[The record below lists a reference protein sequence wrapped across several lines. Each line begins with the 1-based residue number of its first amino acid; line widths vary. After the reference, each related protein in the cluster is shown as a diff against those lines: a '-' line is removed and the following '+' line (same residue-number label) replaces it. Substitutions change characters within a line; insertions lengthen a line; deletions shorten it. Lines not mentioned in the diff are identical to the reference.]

1 MPLFVNQTTYTV
13 TTHSPNSVYFTGS
26 MQLATDTHFTPQ
38 AAASA
43 TPAAISSGV
52 PASLTEDAFLGGKLR
67 VLQPEKGYRAGIDA
81 VFLGA
86 AIPAQEGDA
95 VFEAGIGVGV
105 ASLCLLSRCPN
116 VHVTGM
122 EVTARYA
129 MMCEENAKRNGFAGH
144 VNVIHADVKEAL
156 RKDLAHLPQHGTFAH
171 AFANP
176 PYFEDGKVTQS
187 PSLLKAA
194 AHAFGPD
201 DLEVWIKIMH
211 SMVGLRGTVTVI
223 HRADTLGKLLTA
235 MEEKFGDIRV
245 APLYAREGT
254 AASRVIVQ
262 GVRGSKAPMQLLP
275 GLILH
280 NAEGNGFTPDAEA
293 VLRDGA
299 GWRLR

>member
-1 MPLFVNQTTYTV
+1 
-13 TTHSPNSVYFTGS
+13 
-26 MQLATDTHFTPQ
+26 MQLATET
-38 AAASA
+38 AY
-43 TPAAISSGV
+43 TPAAAPSASAGV
-52 PASLTEDAFLGGKLR
+52 PASLTEDAFLGGKLHM
-67 VLQPEKGYRAGIDA
+67 LQPEKGYRAGIDA

-86 AIPAQEGDA
+86 AIPAATGDT

-105 ASLCLLSRCPN
+105 ASMCLLTRIPEI
-116 VHVTGM
+116 HVTGI

-129 MMCEENAKRNGFAGH
+129 MMCEENAKRNGFGQN
-144 VNVIHADVKEAL
+144 VRVIHADVKEAM
-156 RKDLAHLPQHGTFAH
+156 RRDLTAMPEHGTFAH

-176 PYFEDGKVTQS
+176 PYFEEGKVTAS

-201 DLEVWIKIMH
+201 DLELWIKIMH
-211 SMVGLRGTVTVI
+211 AMVTLRGTVTLI
-223 HRADTLGKLLTA
+223 HRADTLGKILAA
-235 MEEKFGDIRV
+235 MESKFGDIRV

-280 NAEGNGFTPDAEA
+280 GEGNGFTPDAEA

-299 GWRLR
+299 AWRLR

>member
-1 MPLFVNQTTYTV
+1 
-13 TTHSPNSVYFTGS
+13 
-26 MQLATDTHFTPQ
+26 MQLATETYYSPQ
-38 AAASA
+38 PVAPVAA
-43 TPAAISSGV
+43 PQGV

-86 AIPAQEGDA
+86 CIPVHEGDT

-105 ASLCLLSRCPN
+105 ASLCLLSRLAN
-116 VHVTGM
+116 IHVTGI
-122 EVTARYA
+122 EINARYA
-129 MMCEENAKRNGFAGH
+129 MMCEENAKRNGFANN
-144 VNVIHADVKEAL
+144 VQVIHADVNEAL
-156 RKDLAHLPQHGTFAH
+156 RKDLASMPQHGTFAH

-176 PYFEDGKVTQS
+176 PYYEDSKVTTS
-187 PSLLKAA
+187 PTLLKAQ
-194 AHAFGPD
+194 AHSFGAD
-201 DLEVWIKIMH
+201 DLELWIKLMYH
-211 SMVGLRGTVTVI
+211 MVGLRGTVTMV
-223 HRADTLGKLLTA
+223 HRADTLGKILTV

-280 NAEGNGFTPDAEA
+280 GEGNAFTDDAEA

-299 GWRLR
+299 AWRLR